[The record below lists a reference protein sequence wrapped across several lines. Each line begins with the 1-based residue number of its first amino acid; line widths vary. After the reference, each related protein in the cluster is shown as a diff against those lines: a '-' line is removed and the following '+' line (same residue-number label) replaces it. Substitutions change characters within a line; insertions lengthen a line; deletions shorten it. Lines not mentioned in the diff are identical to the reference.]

1 MNLYLSEDSK
11 INYICISFNIYRMN
25 EENFEQQ
32 ELFEQKKYISDLVEE
47 SSQKNKSSVNIVFG
61 TSIITS
67 IIVLSFL
74 YIFGIFEEEEIVLP
88 EPVTIT
94 ETIKEKELVVPRVD
108 STEIVSIAEVA
119 TKTIVQVQVG
129 QLDENE
135 EFISVGGG
143 SGVVIN
149 ENGLIITNH
158 HVINGADGVR
168 VIFEDGRMY
177 EGKIIGSDQLTDVGL
192 IQIDKMGLTPINF
205 GDSTEIFV
213 GDLAVAIGH
222 PLTLGAAPTVTTGV
236 VSALDR
242 RLDVGNDA
250 MNAAVTLF
258 GLIQTDA
265 PITRGS
271 SGGALLNKDGEL
283 IGITTA
289 IATADV
295 GAEGLGF
302 AIPINLALNIVED
315 LLDDGRVL
323 HAFLGILGAQ
333 YFEVAED
340 GARVF
345 SGVYIEELY
354 GPSNDMYAIG
364 KAGALPGDIIK
375 KVNENSVKTLD
386 QLITILRSMRAEDPI
401 TIEILRDGNS
411 IVLEFQLDLRRQGI
425 FDFLHFQIIVH

>member
-1 MNLYLSEDSK
+1 ME
-11 INYICISFNIYRMN
+11 

-47 SSQKNKSSVNIVFG
+47 NTKKNKSSLNIIFG
-61 TSIITS
+61 SSIMTSV
-67 IIVLSFL
+67 IVLSFL
-74 YIFGIFEEEEIVLP
+74 YIFGIFEEEEIILP

-129 QLDENE
+129 QQDENGD
-135 EFISVGGG
+135 FISIGGG

-158 HVINGADGVR
+158 HVINEADGVR

-177 EGKIIGSDQLTDVGL
+177 EGQIVGSDKLTDVGL
-192 IQIDKMGLTPINF
+192 VKIDKTGLTPINI
-205 GDSTEIFV
+205 GDSSGIFV

-271 SGGALLNKDGEL
+271 SGGALLNKNGEL
-283 IGITTA
+283 VGITTA

-302 AIPINLALNIVED
+302 AIPINLALDIVED

-340 GARVF
+340 GARIF

-354 GPSNDMYAIG
+354 GPTNDMYAIG

-375 KVNENSVKTLD
+375 KVNEKNVKTLD
-386 QLITILRSMRAEDPI
+386 ALITILRSMRAEDPI

-411 IVLEFQLDLRRQGI
+411 ILLDFNLDLRPSDI
-425 FDFLHFQIIVH
+425 

>member
-1 MNLYLSEDSK
+1 ME
-11 INYICISFNIYRMN
+11 
-25 EENFEQQ
+25 EENFTQQ

-47 SSQKNKSSVNIVFG
+47 STSKNKSSLNIIFG
-61 TSIITS
+61 SSIITS

-74 YIFGIFEEEEIVLP
+74 YVYGIFEEEEIVLP
-88 EPVTIT
+88 EPITIT

-108 STEIVSIAEVA
+108 STEVVSIAEIA

-129 QLDENE
+129 QRDENND
-135 EFISVGGG
+135 FFTIGGG
-143 SGVVIN
+143 SGVVIKK
-149 ENGLIITNH
+149 NGLIITNH
-158 HVINGADGVR
+158 HVITGADEIR
-168 VIFEDGRMY
+168 VVFEDGRMY
-177 EGKIIGSDQLTDVGL
+177 EAELIGSDQLTDVGL
-192 IQIDKMGLTPINF
+192 IKIQKTDLSPVEIGNSNK
-205 GDSTEIFV
+205 IFV

-222 PLTLGAAPTVTTGV
+222 PLTLGAEPTVTTGI

-250 MNAAVTLF
+250 MNSAVTLF

-271 SGGALLNKDGEL
+271 SGGALLNKNGEL

-302 AIPINLALNIVED
+302 AIPINLALNIVDD
-315 LLDDGRVL
+315 LLDDGKVF

-333 YFEVAED
+333 YFEVADD
-340 GARVF
+340 GARIF

-354 GPSNDMYAIG
+354 GATNDMYAIG

-375 KVNENSVKTLD
+375 KIDNKPVKTLD
-386 QLITILRSMRAEDPI
+386 QLITILRRMRAEDEVK
-401 TIEILRDGNS
+401 IEILRDGNT
-411 IVLEFQLDLRRQGI
+411 ITLEFKLDLRPSDI
-425 FDFLHFQIIVH
+425 